1 VVGIGLSVAACLL
14 IHHREY
20 LDMELAFQQEAAE
33 RYASLKREIEFDLQ
47 AVEAIT
53 AFYQASAEVDRQAF
67 RSFVTPLLD
76 RHPSI
81 QALEWIP
88 RVSPA
93 ERDTYERR
101 ARSEGF
107 PGFQITEKEADGSM
121 LRARIRIEYF
131 PVYFVEPYRGNEAA
145 LGFDLSS
152 NPTRDASLSFARD
165 TGRITAT
172 PRISL
177 VQGTANQPGFIVF
190 APVYRKAASL
200 DSTESHRQNLV
211 GFALGVF
218 RVGAIVEHSLAH
230 LTQKPIN
237 MVLYDQSGPGNDRLL
252 YSNRTAPPRPGNDSS
267 LDLITY
273 ARSID
278 VAGRVWTVV
287 LTPTRAYLSARG
299 SWHPW
304 AALIVGLMITVLLA
318 RYLLISIGRARHI
331 ERLVEDRTGEMRQ
344 TNTNLETEIAE
355 RMRAEEALRKSEVL
369 FRAVIEKSS
378 EVLLLTDAEGKI
390 LYVSPP
396 ATEGFGYD
404 PADVNGKEVRAFVH
418 VEDLSLISEAMSWVR
433 QTPGKSKN
441 LTVRVRHE
449 DGSWRWVEMTIRNL
463 LSEPGVGA
471 VVTNMR
477 DITDRRTAQDALEE
491 SENKFKNLVEK
502 AIVGV
507 YLVQDGVFRYVNSK
521 CAEIHGY
528 ADPQEMDGL
537 DIRGTFFP
545 EDLPPVEGTQEWVH
559 GEGRT
564 QSRQFRIVRKDGE
577 VRHVETFGR
586 YTLYRG
592 RQAVIG
598 TIIDI
603 TDRRYAEEALRW
615 KTTFLEALVHSSQD
629 GILVLDSRMQ
639 KVAQNQRLLEL
650 WSMPADVAGAE
661 DPEQCLNFLMA
672 SIKNPEEF
680 YKKLMHLYNHP
691 DETVRGEF
699 ELNNGTFVEA
709 FSYPVLGKDSV
720 EQYGRIWM
728 FRDVTEIRRYWDMLE
743 NLSTTDGLTGISNR
757 RRFDEFL
764 EREWR
769 RSMREYSN
777 LSLLIVDIDYFKEF
791 NDRYGHLAGDD
802 CLKQVAVT
810 LGGTMRRASDLVA
823 RYGGDEFT
831 CVLPGM
837 GEQRAVKVAQRIVDE
852 VARLSIPHESSSV
865 AEHVTVSIGVA
876 TEVPEKGREFSDL
889 MRRADRCLYAAK
901 EQGRNRVV
909 ALPDDYSNKERCDD
923 GRSRGV
929 DRAGT

>member
-1 VVGIGLSVAACLL
+1 
-14 IHHREY
+14 
-20 LDMELAFQQEAAE
+20 
-33 RYASLKREIEFDLQ
+33 
-47 AVEAIT
+47 
-53 AFYQASAEVDRQAF
+53 
-67 RSFVTPLLD
+67 
-76 RHPSI
+76 
-81 QALEWIP
+81 
-88 RVSPA
+88 
-93 ERDTYERR
+93 
-101 ARSEGF
+101 
-107 PGFQITEKEADGSM
+107 
-121 LRARIRIEYF
+121 
-131 PVYFVEPYRGNEAA
+131 
-145 LGFDLSS
+145 
-152 NPTRDASLSFARD
+152 
-165 TGRITAT
+165 
-172 PRISL
+172 
-177 VQGTANQPGFIVF
+177 
-190 APVYRKAASL
+190 
-200 DSTESHRQNLV
+200 
-211 GFALGVF
+211 
-218 RVGAIVEHSLAH
+218 
-230 LTQKPIN
+230 
-237 MVLYDQSGPGNDRLL
+237 
-252 YSNRTAPPRPGNDSS
+252 
-267 LDLITY
+267 
-273 ARSID
+273 
-278 VAGRVWTVV
+278 
-287 LTPTRAYLSARG
+287 
-299 SWHPW
+299 
-304 AALIVGLMITVLLA
+304 
-318 RYLLISIGRARHI
+318 
-331 ERLVEDRTGEMRQ
+331 
-344 TNTNLETEIAE
+344 
-355 RMRAEEALRKSEVL
+355 
-369 FRAVIEKSS
+369 
-378 EVLLLTDAEGKI
+378 
-390 LYVSPP
+390 
-396 ATEGFGYD
+396 
-404 PADVNGKEVRAFVH
+404 
-418 VEDLSLISEAMSWVR
+418 
-433 QTPGKSKN
+433 
-441 LTVRVRHE
+441 
-449 DGSWRWVEMTIRNL
+449 
-463 LSEPGVGA
+463 
-471 VVTNMR
+471 
-477 DITDRRTAQDALEE
+477 
-491 SENKFKNLVEK
+491 
-502 AIVGV
+502 
-507 YLVQDGVFRYVNSK
+507 
-521 CAEIHGY
+521 
-528 ADPQEMDGL
+528 
-537 DIRGTFFP
+537 
-545 EDLPPVEGTQEWVH
+545 
-559 GEGRT
+559 
-564 QSRQFRIVRKDGE
+564 
-577 VRHVETFGR
+577 
-586 YTLYRG
+586 
-592 RQAVIG
+592 
-598 TIIDI
+598 
-603 TDRRYAEEALRW
+603 
-615 KTTFLEALVHSSQD
+615 
-629 GILVLDSRMQ
+629 MQ